1 MESKTK
7 HILATAKWCAPCK
20 ILKARLQESNLKV
33 DEIIDVDKHLDF
45 SRSMAIRQ
53 VPTLIVETESST
65 QLITQNIFE
74 YIKQYHEKSI
84 DENQT

>member
-33 DEIIDVDKHLDF
+33 DEIVDVDKHLDF
-45 SRSMAIRQ
+45 SRNGDTSSSNIDCGNRKLN
-53 VPTLIVETESST
+53 PTD
-65 QLITQNIFE
+65 NAKYF
-74 YIKQYHEKSI
+74 
-84 DENQT
+84 